1 MGMEPEYFDDGS
13 SFFAVDPLSINP
25 ENLADLSLFERYPA
39 QNGIFR
45 FRCLLADTD
54 VVGVER
60 LKEMLGSWDT
70 IYIHN
75 AEAQDYQSYL
85 RENLGF
91 ILNNDAISTSK
102 KTSILVNL
110 STDAIKET
118 FAAPFVPQS
127 KIGEIIGN
135 LEKFVSQALDFLS
148 DIESLKGIATM
159 IGHDYDTHTHSVKV
173 GWLSAV
179 FIKANPDLFG
189 DPDRERLKQLL
200 LQATVAGC
208 LHDIGKVKIPEN
220 VINKPGRLNNLEYI
234 LMQSHPAYAIAL
246 LFGKK
251 LPKDTLQAIL
261 YHHEN
266 EDGSGYPCGLA
277 GDEIP
282 LTAKICHIADVFD
295 ALTSTR
301 PYKKGKT
308 PLEALKIMAGK
319 NPYLDTLKIFE
330 AEAVKNARPPVMAVV
345 RDESDPKLRRLRQQ
359 QMVEEEAAKRVDA
372 RVKLRDQGMAHCFD
386 ANLLERFI
394 RTLSK
399 SDSFDLSGLL

>member
-1 MGMEPEYFDDGS
+1 MSMAPEYFDDGS

-25 ENLADLSLFERYPA
+25 ATLADFSLFERYPA
-39 QNGIFR
+39 QNGVFR
-45 FRCLLADTD
+45 FRCLLTDTD
-54 VVGVER
+54 AVAVDR

-75 AEAQDYQSYL
+75 TEAQDYKSYIK
-85 RENLGF
+85 ENLGF

-118 FAAPFVPQS
+118 FAAPFVPQA
-127 KIGEIIGN
+127 KISETVEH
-135 LEKFVSQALDFLS
+135 LEKFVSKALDFLS
-148 DIESLKGIATM
+148 GIESLKGIATM

-173 GWLSAV
+173 GWLCAV
-179 FIKANPDLFG
+179 FIKANSDLFG
-189 DPDRERLKQLL
+189 NPGREQLKQLL

-208 LHDIGKVKIPEN
+208 LHDLGKVKIPEN
-220 VINKPGRLNNLEYI
+220 VINKPGRLDNLEYV
-234 LMQSHPAYAIAL
+234 LMQSHPAFAMAL
-246 LFGKK
+246 LFEKK
-251 LPKDTLQAIL
+251 LPNDTLQAIL

-282 LTAKICHIADVFD
+282 LPAKICHIADVFD
-295 ALTSTR
+295 ALTSAR

-308 PLEALKIMAGK
+308 PAEALKIMAGK

-330 AEAVKNARPPVMAVV
+330 AEVTKNARPPVTAIV
-345 RDESDPKLRRLRQQ
+345 RDEQDPKLRRLKEQ
-359 QMVEEEAAKRVDA
+359 QMIEEEAAKRVDA
-372 RVKLRDQGMAHCFD
+372 RVKLRDQGMSHCFD
-386 ANLLERFI
+386 SDLLKRFI
-394 RTLSK
+394 VTLSK

>member
-1 MGMEPEYFDDGS
+1 MGLASEYFDDGS
-13 SFFAVDPLSINP
+13 SFFAVDPLSLNP
-25 ENLADLSLFERYPA
+25 ATLDDFSLFERNPA

-45 FRCLLADTD
+45 FRCLLMDTD
-54 VVGVER
+54 SFTVDR
-60 LKEMLGSWDT
+60 LKEMLESWDT

-75 AEAQDYQSYL
+75 AESQDYKAYIKD
-85 RENLGF
+85 NIGF

-102 KTSILVNL
+102 KTGILVNL
-110 STDAIKET
+110 STDEIKET
-118 FAAPFVPQS
+118 FAAPFVPQA
-127 KIGEIIGN
+127 KISETVDN

-148 DIESLKGIATM
+148 SIESLKGIATM

-173 GWLSAV
+173 GWLCAV

-189 DPDRERLKQLL
+189 NPGRERLKQIL

-220 VINKPGRLNNLEYI
+220 VLHKPGRLNNIEYV
-234 LMQSHPAYAIAL
+234 LMQSHPAFALSL
-246 LFGKK
+246 LFEKK
-251 LPKDTLQAIL
+251 LPNKTLQAIL

-282 LTAKICHIADVFD
+282 LSAKICHIADVFD
-295 ALTSTR
+295 ALTSAR

-308 PLEALKIMAGK
+308 PVEALKIMAGK

-330 AEAVKNARPPVMAVV
+330 AEAIENARPPVTAIV
-345 RDESDPKLRRLRQQ
+345 RNEYDPKLRRLREQQ
-359 QMVEEEAAKRVDA
+359 IVEEEAAKRVDA
-372 RVKLRDQGMAHCFD
+372 RVKLRDQGMSHCFD
-386 ANLLERFI
+386 KELLKRFI
-394 RTLSK
+394 ATLSK
-399 SDSFDLSGLL
+399 SDSFDLSGLF